1 MQTKQLNQILFDV
14 ENGKRTRRLRKGEE
28 ALTRLRQE
36 MVRLQEVAQTLR
48 EDFKVRLEAWTSQD
62 ATGAPRPVARE
73 EDMREARLATVGA
86 VMLTVTELATAFSI
100 ALIFLVN
107 PVALLLVA
115 MVGIFALKAGLLT
128 LLRNDHQPQLQRRRL
143 LRWIIAPSLTVT
155 MLTLALLSFA
165 RLGGLLALLLLPL
178 INIAL
183 CLFSLGALGLAAGLY
198 SLAHQDRWSR
208 HAERRYNAVEREAVE
223 TLRVLRQVEKIVAE
237 LRGEEAFSGSS
248 VGSAGNVGNAANAA
262 MPAGDSQN
270 LLQRPAPIAPARST
284 AVAKV
289 VARGGSFLSL
299 IVLSVAFAV
308 AGAGSGCSLTGQAGA
323 PAHAPNANGSAA
335 SSTDPASPS
344 SASSA
349 SVPAAPSA
357 DAVVMEIWLD
367 WSLSTSAQAYR
378 ESAQTL
384 INALPEL
391 AIKHDIAQIKAFQFG
406 KDGWNAAE
414 ILSLDLPLPQ
424 SAAMDEASRIF
435 TPLQKEQQQRAAE
448 RRAALVRERLRNL
461 KPESLLPQQA
471 IEPPC
476 TDLRGALHRM
486 SVDARPQRRLIYL
499 VTDGHDTCS
508 KKLPPVALARAAL
521 VVVLLPEDTRANAML
536 SDQSWE
542 QRRAALQQAVP
553 AAVIVPH
560 FGDVASAGNAAMAKL
575 NTSAKN

>member
-62 ATGAPRPVARE
+62 VPGSPRPVARE
-73 EDMREARLATVGA
+73 EDLREARLATVGA

-115 MVGIFALKAGLLT
+115 LVGIFALKAGLLT

-143 LRWIIAPSLTVT
+143 LRWVIAPSLTVT

-237 LRGEEAFSGSS
+237 LRGEEGLS
-248 VGSAGNVGNAANAA
+248 VGSAGNVGNGTNAA
-262 MPAGDSQN
+262 MPTGNSQN
-270 LLQRPAPIAPARST
+270 LLQWPAPNTPARST

-299 IVLSVAFAV
+299 IVLSVAL
-308 AGAGSGCSLTGQAGA
+308 AGSGCSLTGQAGA
-323 PAHAPNANGSAA
+323 PAHASNDNGSAA
-335 SSTDPASPS
+335 SSADPVSPS
-344 SASSA
+344 SAPSA
-349 SVPAAPSA
+349 SGPAAPAA

-391 AIKHDIAQIKAFQFG
+391 AIKHDIVLIKAFQFG

-414 ILSLDLPLPQ
+414 IFSLDLPLPQ
-424 SAAMDEASRIF
+424 SATMDEASRIF

-486 SVDARPQRRLIYL
+486 SFDARPQRRLIYL

-508 KKLPPVALARAAL
+508 KKLPPIALARAAL
-521 VVVLLPEDTRANAML
+521 VVVL
-536 SDQSWE
+536 
-542 QRRAALQQAVP
+542 
-553 AAVIVPH
+553 
-560 FGDVASAGNAAMAKL
+560 
-575 NTSAKN
+575 